1 MVCVS
6 IQGKTRDEIYDI
18 LDRADVE
25 MAEIRLDLCPLDD
38 DDIEDLFGN
47 SDTPLVATCRAG
59 VEYTQAE
66 AEHRLTLAIDAGAK
80 YVDLEIE
87 APAAVGKRIK
97 KAANEAGTI
106 LIRSYHN
113 YECTPSIEEME
124 DMAEKC
130 IKFGAEVV
138 KLAVMAQSAEDVERV
153 ESMYECLEP
162 GQLLAFCMG
171 EAGRQ
176 SRVDALKLGAPFSFA
191 ALDASESVAPG
202 QWPLEEMNKA
212 VYGDAESPFT
222 GRNEDVLR
230 IPASKSFAQR
240 AIVAAALAEG
250 TSHLYGYSPCADSEA
265 AIAVARSLGATV
277 VEGETLEIT
286 GIGPIGESLKMDEL
300 FTGESGLLTRLM
312 IPVMSQICEAPVAI
326 KGHGT
331 LLKRPLSGAND
342 IMAAFGVV
350 LSSLEHA
357 SKKDVF
363 VPLSIGGKLMPG
375 RADISGKGG
384 SQLISGLLMALPLAA
399 KPSTIYVSDPKS
411 IPYMFITLDVLRKFG
426 INVVNEMEGDE
437 EFLETQDWSLCTGMT
452 FRIKG
457 RQHYKAAD
465 FDIEGDWSGA
475 ANFMVAGAIFGG
487 AHLDGLDE
495 QSLQAD
501 LTIMDILV
509 NAGAS
514 VSKDDDGVMN
524 VQKAPLIAIE
534 EDLNNAPD
542 LFPIV
547 AVLAAFC
554 AGTSRIA
561 GVGRLANKESDRGQ
575 ALLQMLTQMGVPA
588 SIEGDEMVIEGQSLT
603 SRRLSGNLLHG
614 GSYTSHHDHRMV
626 MALSVAS
633 LGADA
638 PIEIDD
644 TDCVSKSYP
653 GFLEAFEEW
662 VEG

>member
-18 LDRADVE
+18 LDRTDVE

-38 DDIEDLFGN
+38 DDIEDIFSN

-113 YECTPSIEEME
+113 FDRTPSVEEME

-138 KLAVMAQSAEDVERV
+138 KLAVMAGDEADVARM

-176 SRVDALKLGAPFSFA
+176 SRVDALRLGAPFSYA
-191 ALDASESVAPG
+191 ALDATEAVAPG

-212 VYGDAESPFT
+212 VYGDAETPFT

-265 AIAVARSLGATV
+265 AIAVARALGATV

-286 GIGPIGESLKMDEL
+286 GIGPIEAPIKMEGL
-300 FTGESGLLTRLM
+300 CTGESGLLTRLM
-312 IPVMSQICEAPVAI
+312 IPVLSQICEAPVNVT
-326 KGHGT
+326 GRGT

-350 LSSLEHA
+350 LSSQENT
-357 SKKDVF
+357 SRKDVF
-363 VPLSIGGKLMPG
+363 VPLTIGGKLMPG

-384 SQLISGLLMALPLAA
+384 SQLISGLLMALPLAS
-399 KPSTIYVSDPKS
+399 KPSTVYVSDPKS

-437 EFLETQDWSLCTGMT
+437 EFVETQDWSLCTGMT
-452 FRIKG
+452 FKIKG
-457 RQHYKAAD
+457 GQRYKAAD

-475 ANFMVAGAIFGG
+475 ANFMVAGAVFGG
-487 AHLDGLDE
+487 AHLDGLDS

-509 NAGAS
+509 DAGAS
-514 VSKDDDGVMN
+514 VSQDDDGVMN
-524 VQKAPLIAIE
+524 VQKAPLAAIE

-554 AGTSRIA
+554 SGTSRIA

-588 SIEGDEMVIEGQSLT
+588 SIEGDEMVIEGQSLA

-614 GSYTSHHDHRMV
+614 GCYTSHHDHRMV

-638 PIEIDD
+638 PVVIDD

-653 GFLEAFEEW
+653 GFLESFREW